1 MISSNLL
8 SHFEIFLSKDEI
20 WVSELSEILRNLG
33 YKAPKRNI
41 PKWLISVLSLFDKQL
56 GGLIPMIGKVR
67 NIEGSIFAEVFDW
80 ELISIEESAKVT
92 AEQLKSMNQI

>member
-1 MISSNLL
+1 MCIRDS
-8 SHFEIFLSKDEI
+8 
-20 WVSELSEILRNLG
+20 
-33 YKAPKRNI
+33 
-41 PKWLISVLSLFDKQL
+41 ISVLSLFDKQL

-67 NIEGSIFAEVFDW
+67 NIESSIFSEVFDW